1 VKTLKPTLKDAKTE
15 KLKLERFSV
24 SAFQGLTARL
34 AIAEETVRAIRSGE
48 VDSVMVAGKEGS
60 QVFTLDGAEHDYRVL
75 IESMNEGALMLT
87 VNKMILYAN
96 ERFARMVKYPLEQV
110 TGGSFRRFMSPA
122 DRAMLRPLMRQSAKS
137 GAKIQMLL
145 HCGDGSQLPVQISIQ
160 EMDRSGSDQ
169 LTIGMVV
176 TDLTESRRNE
186 ERLRA
191 LTHRVVQAQE
201 AERGRVALE
210 LHDHITQLLCAILVR
225 CQTLANQLPAREKTL
240 KREALKLRELLGGAA
255 VEVERI
261 SHNLR
266 PSVLENLGL
275 AAVLRDTGREFTE
288 RTGVVLTL
296 ASVSLAVRLP
306 GDIELTLYR
315 ILQEALENVALHAR
329 ARHVKVNL
337 TMKDNFVQLVI
348 HDDGVSFNPKNLSAR
363 RKKHGRL
370 GLLGMHERVAYV
382 GGTLNVHSAPGKGTT
397 VTAIIP
403 LIDRASGGGVEEATL
418 IAFAKKL

>member
-1 VKTLKPTLKDAKTE
+1 VKTLKPTLKRSKTE
-15 KLKLERFSV
+15 KLKLQRFSV

-34 AIAEETVRAIRSGE
+34 AVAEETVRAIRSGE

-60 QVFTLDGAEHDYRVL
+60 QVFTLDGAEHDYRLL

-96 ERFARMVKYPLEQV
+96 ERFARMVKCPLEQV
-110 TGGSFRRFMSPA
+110 TGGSFRRFLSPA
-122 DRAMLRPLMRQSAKS
+122 DRATLRPLMKQSAKNGS
-137 GAKIQMLL
+137 KIQMLL
-145 HCGDGSQLPVQISIQ
+145 HCGDGSQLPVQLSIQ
-160 EMDRSGSDQ
+160 ELDRNGSDQ

-191 LTHRVVQAQE
+191 LAHRVVQAQE

-225 CQTLANQLPAREKTL
+225 CQTLADQLPAREGTL
-240 KREALKLRELLGGAA
+240 KREALKLRELLGEAA

-306 GDIELTLYR
+306 GNIELTLYR

-337 TMKDNFVQLVI
+337 TMKDDFVQLVI
-348 HDDGVSFNPKNLSAR
+348 HDDGVSFDPKQLSAR
-363 RKKHGRL
+363 RKKQVRL
-370 GLLGMHERVAYV
+370 GLLAMHERAAYV
-382 GGTLNVHSAPGKGTT
+382 GGTLNVDSAPSKGTT

-403 LIDRASGGGVEEATL
+403 LIDRASGGGVEEAAL
-418 IAFAKKL
+418 IAFANKL

>member
-1 VKTLKPTLKDAKTE
+1 
-15 KLKLERFSV
+15 
-24 SAFQGLTARL
+24 
-34 AIAEETVRAIRSGE
+34 
-48 VDSVMVAGKEGS
+48 
-60 QVFTLDGAEHDYRVL
+60 
-75 IESMNEGALMLT
+75 
-87 VNKMILYAN
+87 
-96 ERFARMVKYPLEQV
+96 MVKCPLEQV
-110 TGGSFRRFMSPA
+110 TGGSFRRFLSHA
-122 DRAMLRPLMRQSAKS
+122 DHARLRPLIRQPAKS
-137 GAKIQMLL
+137 GSKIQLLL
-145 HCGDGSQLPVQISIQ
+145 HCSDGSQLPVQLSIQ
-160 EMDRSGSDQ
+160 ELDRNGSDQ

-201 AERGRVALE
+201 SERGRVALE

-225 CQTLANQLPAREKTL
+225 CQTLADQLPAREKPL
-240 KREALKLRELLGGAA
+240 KREAMKLRELLGEAA

-288 RTGVVLTL
+288 RTGVILTL
-296 ASVSLAVRLP
+296 ASVELAERLP

-337 TMKDNFVQLVI
+337 TMKDNFAQLVI

-403 LIDRASGGGVEEATL
+403 LINRASGGGVEEAAL
-418 IAFAKKL
+418 IAFANKL